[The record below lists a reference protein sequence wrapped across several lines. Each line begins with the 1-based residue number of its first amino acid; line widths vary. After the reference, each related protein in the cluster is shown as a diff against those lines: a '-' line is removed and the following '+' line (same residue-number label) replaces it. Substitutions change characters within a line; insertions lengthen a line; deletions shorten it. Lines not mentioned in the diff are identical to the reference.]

1 MNARTALIAC
11 IFTILLSAAAVWLL
25 RTAPQT
31 TPTGPELPTWVRTLD
46 STPLTGLALTHAT
59 QPGRSE
65 LVRSADL
72 PLFVLQANA
81 AQPAWPI
88 DETRIRSAAR
98 LIADSAKAAA
108 VATGLFTPGY
118 TVTWSTP
125 AGPQSLTLS
134 DAPSWLG
141 GFAQLRFD
149 AAAASPV
156 LRVQTDLAK
165 LFTPEALLAWRS
177 PTIFPA
183 LQASEAGGVSI
194 QTMAGVVTLK
204 KSGTQ
209 WGMPDYRINAD
220 ADAVA
225 QVVRTLTAL
234 GATRLIGVADAAASQ
249 TTPTMILEMRSS
261 VNSVAAGSQDVTR
274 RVLVQ
279 SVRVFGAADAS
290 GKTLLAVA
298 KGAWEESP
306 DQPLWGP
313 MQLAINAADIATI
326 PTDAAKLASRVLLDV
341 PAADITRLYLG
352 HTDTGEDLAS
362 TLLTPPQVAALESGS
377 NKAAAS
383 MVKREVNG
391 WSLKNVRASGSK
403 EASRME
409 PLLTL
414 LCKTPAAHVQFAPI
428 EGAKAWM
435 TLIASTAKGP
445 HAMIGI
451 ATGVDSAGKRVLV
464 VRSGGAY
471 YVFGPEAAVPVID
484 VLEELLPVEG

>member
-11 IFTILLSAAAVWLL
+11 IFTILLSAAAYWLL
-25 RTAPQT
+25 RTAPQAP
-31 TPTGPELPTWVRTLD
+31 PTGPELPPWVRTLD
-46 STPLTGLALTHAT
+46 STPLTGLALTHAA

-81 AQPAWPI
+81 TQPAWPI

-108 VATGLFTPGY
+108 GAPGLFTPGY
-118 TVTWSTP
+118 TVTWTTP

-194 QTMAGVVTLK
+194 QTLAGIVSLK
-204 KSGTQ
+204 KSGAQ

-225 QVVRTLTAL
+225 QMVRTLTAL

-261 VNSVAAGSQDVTR
+261 VNSVAAGSQEVTR

-279 SVRVFGAADAS
+279 SVRVFGAADGS

-298 KGAWEESP
+298 QGAWEESP

-341 PAADITRLYLG
+341 PAADAGGGAGIGLEQSRG
-352 HTDTGEDLAS
+352 VDGEAGSQWLVPQECAS
-362 TLLTPPQVAALESGS
+362 QRCQGGFENG
-377 NKAAAS
+377 AAADAP
-383 MVKREVNG
+383 VQDTRG
-391 WSLKNVRASGSK
+391 TRAVCAHRRCEG
-403 EASRME
+403 MDD
-409 PLLTL
+409 TD
-414 LCKTPAAHVQFAPI
+414 CIDGQGPACDDRHCY
-428 EGAKAWM
+428 G
-435 TLIASTAKGP
+435 
-445 HAMIGI
+445 
-451 ATGVDSAGKRVLV
+451 R
-464 VRSGGAY
+464 
-471 YVFGPEAAVPVID
+471 
-484 VLEELLPVEG
+484 